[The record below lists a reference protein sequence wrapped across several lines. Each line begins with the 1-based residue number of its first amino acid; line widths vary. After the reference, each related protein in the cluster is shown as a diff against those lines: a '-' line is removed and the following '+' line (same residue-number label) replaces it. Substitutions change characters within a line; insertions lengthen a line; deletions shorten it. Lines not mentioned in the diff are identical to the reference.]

1 VTRSIMRSCRA
12 GVLLVGA
19 AAAATLLLSGCSAGQ
34 IAQTAA
40 KASAIPGVNADLNTA
55 DGTYQ
60 IRNLLITYKDT
71 KPYPVGANAP
81 LSVAIFNVTGKE
93 VTVKVTT
100 DGARSV
106 VLARS
111 GATPTPTQPAATSTP
126 SVGPSPTPSNTLQPS
141 EGATESQ
148 SPRATGSPQPVP
160 SATVQAPSGA
170 PATFRI
176 PANSFIVLNPSV
188 GNFLQLEGLN
198 AALRTG
204 QKVNLVFDFDG
215 KQLTAGAPVSPP
227 LSPAPVA
234 SPVNKDAQGGHGG

>member
-1 VTRSIMRSCRA
+1 
-12 GVLLVGA
+12 VLLAGS
-19 AAAATLLLSGCSAGQ
+19 AAAATLLMSGCGAGQ
-34 IAQTAA
+34 IAETAV

-55 DGTYQ
+55 GGVYQ

-71 KPYPVGANAP
+71 KPYPAGANAP
-81 LSVAIFNVTGKE
+81 LSVAIFNETAKE

-106 VLARS
+106 VLASS
-111 GATPTPTQPAATSTP
+111 GATPTPSQPPATSTP
-126 SVGPSPTPSNTLQPS
+126 SVGPSQTPSNTLQPS

-160 SATVQAPSGA
+160 STSVQAPSGA

-176 PANSFIVLNPSV
+176 PAASFVVLNPSV
-188 GNFLQLEGLN
+188 GSFLQLEGLN
-198 AALRTG
+198 TALRAG
-204 QKVNLVFDFDG
+204 QTVNLTFDFDG
-215 KQLTAGAPVSPP
+215 KQLTVPAPVSVP

-234 SPVNKDAQGGHGG
+234 PPVNKDAEGNHGG